1 MRLEVTIP
9 KSKHLHQVLTS
20 SFIHSLTLYSGCI
33 SAVEA
38 FDFDKQRWEIVAEMR
53 EGKRALNAVALPDG
67 IYVLGGYNGKE
78 YLSEVTK

>member
-1 MRLEVTIP
+1 M
-9 KSKHLHQVLTS
+9 
-20 SFIHSLTLYSGCI
+20 
-33 SAVEA
+33 EA

>member
-1 MRLEVTIP
+1 MRETY
-9 KSKHLHQVLTS
+9 VLLI
-20 SFIHSLTLYSGCI
+20 FHSGCI

-38 FDFDKQRWEIVAEMR
+38 FDFDKQRWEVVTEMR